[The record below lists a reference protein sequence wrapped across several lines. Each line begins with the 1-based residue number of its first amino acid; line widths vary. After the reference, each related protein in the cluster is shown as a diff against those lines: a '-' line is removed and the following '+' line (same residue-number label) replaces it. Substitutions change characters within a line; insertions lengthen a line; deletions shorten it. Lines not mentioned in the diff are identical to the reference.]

1 MPRISYIFC
10 FYILFLFNPIIAF
23 SQANVA
29 TGNIKTA
36 KDDFT
41 LGDYKGALDE
51 YLVLIKGDSN
61 NTAYNL
67 RVGLCYVNMD
77 IDKSKAIYYLEK
89 ATADP
94 KVDNIA
100 WYELGHA
107 YMVNYQ
113 MDKAIKCFN
122 KYKQLTNGKENFV
135 ISADRMIQ
143 MCEEAKNKIAHPV
156 NVTIE
161 NLGTEVNSPYPDFNA
176 YVPFDESFIVFTSKR
191 LGNTGNLMDYDGY
204 PTSDVYISYQ
214 KYDKWTKAKGIG
226 NTINTD
232 LVEEAVGLTSNGNKL
247 LIYEDNYNALSQVLV
262 SDRKG
267 KSYQRPESLGSKLNA
282 GKIVTSATISP
293 DNKTLVFAS
302 DKNEADGGMDLY
314 ISHKL
319 PSGEW
324 GPCVNMGTPINTVYN
339 EDFPSFG
346 SDGKTLYFSSQGHNS
361 MGGYD
366 IFKSVYDEKTDTWSE
381 PENLGYP
388 VNTPDDDFT
397 ISLSANGRH
406 GYISSHR
413 KDSYGDRDI
422 YKVTFNDVEP
432 AKTII
437 AGTLVGTDSL
447 SIFKTRENFASSD
460 SLHAGHVKS
469 SEKES
474 NGPKDLMVLSKDIKD
489 KKDTSTLPKK
499 EINVSITAI
508 DKSTKKV
515 YGRYSPDK
523 RTGKYLI
530 VLPPGDF
537 DINVR
542 ADGYE
547 QASETVKIFDR
558 ALNSEITK
566 DIVLYPFIHAQD
578 KKTE

>member
-1 MPRISYIFC
+1 MSRIFNIFC
-10 FYILFLFNPIIAF
+10 FPVLTMFVPFIAF
-23 SQANVA
+23 SQANNA
-29 TGNIKTA
+29 TGNVKNA
-36 KDDFT
+36 KDNFA
-41 LGDYKGALDE
+41 LGNYKGALDE
-51 YLVLIKGDSN
+51 YLILVKDDSN
-61 NTAYNL
+61 NTTYNL
-67 RVGLCYVNMD
+67 RIGLCYVNTD
-77 IDKSKAIYYLEK
+77 IDKSKAIYFLEK
-89 ATADP
+89 AAADSR
-94 KVDNIA
+94 VDNIA

-107 YMVNYQ
+107 YLVNYK
-113 MDKAIKCFN
+113 MDKAIACFN
-122 KYKQLTNGKENFV
+122 KYKQLTNGKEDFV

-143 MCEEAKNKIAHPV
+143 MCEEAKKKITHPV
-156 NVTIE
+156 NVTID
-161 NLGTEVNSPYPDFNA
+161 NLGSEVNSPYPDFNA

-191 LGNTGNLMDYDGY
+191 PGNTGNLMDYDGY
-204 PTSDVYISYQ
+204 PTSDIFISYQ

-226 NTINTD
+226 NNINTD
-232 LVEEAVGLTSNGNKL
+232 LVEESVGLTYNGNKL
-247 LIYEDNYNALSQVLV
+247 LIYADNFATLSQVLV

-267 KSYQRPESLGSKLNA
+267 KSYQKPETLGSKING
-282 GKIVTSATISP
+282 GKIITSATISP

-302 DKNEADGGMDLY
+302 DKNEAGGGMDLY

-324 GPCVNMGTPINTVYN
+324 GPCMNMGTPINTVYN
-339 EDFPSFG
+339 EDFPFFG

-406 GYISSHR
+406 GYLSSHR

-447 SIFKTRENFASSD
+447 SIFKTRDNLASSD
-460 SLHAGHVKS
+460 SLKAQHVKS
-469 SEKES
+469 SEKED
-474 NGPKDLMVLSKDIKD
+474 NGPKESMANYKDLKD
-489 KKDTSTLPKK
+489 KKDSSSIAKK
-499 EINVSITAI
+499 EINASITAI
-508 DKSTKKV
+508 DKSTKKI
-515 YGRYSPDK
+515 YGKYSPDK
-523 RTGKYLI
+523 RTGKFI
-530 VLPPGDF
+530 IILPPGDF
-537 DINVR
+537 ELNVK

-547 QASETVKIFDR
+547 PSSETVKIFDR
-558 ALNSEITK
+558 ALNSEISK
-566 DIVLYPFIHAQD
+566 DIVLYPVIHSQD